1 MSVRRVRLLVAI
13 AIAGAAI
20 APEIARAQNP
30 QAQTASES
38 NAPRGGQRA
47 GGGAS
52 VARGNAATPA
62 DQLQVQRLLDAW
74 ALVQAKE
81 QLQLT
86 DDQYPNFVAR
96 LTKLHETRRR
106 NAMARRQLLGELRLL
121 LNQSPVAKDEVLT
134 AKIRALDEA
143 TKRGADEAQ
152 QAALEIDSALT
163 PWQRGRYRMFEEL
176 VERRKIEMLRS
187 IGAGRGG
194 NAAGS

>member
-1 MSVRRVRLLVAI
+1 MSLRRVRLLVAI

-30 QAQTASES
+30 QAQTARES
-38 NAPRGGQRA
+38 NAPRGSQRA
-47 GGGAS
+47 GGAGA
-52 VARGNAATPA
+52 ARGNAATPA

-152 QAALEIDSALT
+152 QAVVEIDSALT